1 MPRPTLFLSAGEVS
15 GDMHGAHL
23 ARAILAL
30 RPDVR
35 LVGVG
40 GPRMAEAGVEILAD
54 VIAHSA
60 VGLTENLPHVMPV
73 MKAFKQARAE
83 VEALRPEAVVL
94 IDYQGANMA
103 LAQHARKLGLKTVYY
118 ITPQEWLWGFKRG
131 PAQVA
136 KGVDHLLCVFER
148 EAEVYREAGGRVSF
162 IGHPLLDILA
172 TDPVPA
178 FPGVGGHA
186 VSAASTDRPV
196 VALLPGSRPQEVRT
210 LLPAFLGAARRVL
223 ETLPEAVVLLPIA
236 GAHLRDEVSERVAES
251 GLPITVVDG
260 QAQSV
265 LRAAHVV
272 VAASGTVT
280 LEAAILGVPCIAAYK
295 VSWLTAF
302 LAKRLL
308 KVRHVTLPNIVA
320 GREVIPE
327 FLQERANAEELGQA
341 VLRLL
346 GDPGARA
353 EMKREMAGVRE
364 LLGQPGAIERAARAI
379 LADAGLKPHG
389 DKAEL
394 GAGV

>member
-23 ARAILAL
+23 ARALKVL

-40 GPRMAEAGVEILAD
+40 GARMAEAGVEILAD

-73 MKAFKQARAE
+73 MKAFKQAKAE

-94 IDYQGANMA
+94 IDYQGANMD
-103 LAQHARKLGLKTVYY
+103 LARHARASGLTTVYY

-148 EAEVYREAGGRVSF
+148 EAEVYRAAGGRVSF
-162 IGHPLLDILA
+162 IGHPLIDILA
-172 TDPVPA
+172 TDPMPA
-178 FPGVGGHA
+178 YPVAG
-186 VSAASTDRPV
+186 DRPV

-210 LLPAFLGAARRVL
+210 LLPAFLGAAKRVL
-223 ETLPEAVVLLPIA
+223 EKLPEAVVLLPIA
-236 GAHLRDEVSERVAES
+236 GAHLRDEVAEKVADS

-260 QAQSV
+260 QAQSI
-265 LRAAHVV
+265 LRAADVV

-320 GREVIPE
+320 GKEVIPE
-327 FLQERANAEELGQA
+327 FLQARANADELGQA

-346 GDPGARA
+346 GDTGARA
-353 EMKREMAGVRE
+353 AMKREMAGVRD
-364 LLGQPGAIERAARAI
+364 LLGPPGAIERAARAI
-379 LADAGLKPHG
+379 LADAGLATNG

>member
-23 ARAILAL
+23 ARALKAL

-73 MKAFKQARAE
+73 MKAFKQAKAE

-94 IDYQGANMA
+94 IDYQGANMD
-103 LAQHARKLGLKTVYY
+103 LARHARTLGLRTVYY

-148 EAEVYREAGGRVSF
+148 EAEVYRAAGGRVSF
-162 IGHPLLDILA
+162 IGHPLIDILA
-172 TDPVPA
+172 TDPTPA
-178 FPGVGGHA
+178 FPVAG
-186 VSAASTDRPV
+186 DRPV

-210 LLPAFLGAARRVL
+210 LLPAFLGAAKRVL
-223 ETLPEAVVLLPIA
+223 EKLPEAVVLLPIA
-236 GAHLRDEVSERVAES
+236 GAHLRDEVAGRVAES
-251 GLPITVVDG
+251 GLPVTVVDG
-260 QAQSV
+260 QAQSI
-265 LRAAHVV
+265 LRAADVV

-320 GREVIPE
+320 GKEVIPE
-327 FLQERANAEELGQA
+327 FLQERANADELGQA

-346 GDPGARA
+346 GDTGARA
-353 EMKREMAGVRE
+353 AMKREMAGVRD
-364 LLGQPGAIERAARAI
+364 LLGQPGAIERAARAV
-379 LADAGLKPHG
+379 LADAGLATNG

>member
-23 ARAILAL
+23 ARALLAL

-73 MKAFKQARAE
+73 MKAFKQAKAE
-83 VEALRPEAVVL
+83 LETLRPEAVVL
-94 IDYQGANMA
+94 IDYQGANMD
-103 LAQHARKLGLKTVYY
+103 LARHARALGLKTVYY

-148 EAEVYREAGGRVSF
+148 EAEVYRAAGGRVSF
-162 IGHPLLDILA
+162 VGHPLIDILA
-172 TDPVPA
+172 NDPLPA
-178 FPGVGGHA
+178 YPVAG
-186 VSAASTDRPV
+186 DRPV

-210 LLPAFLGAARRVL
+210 LLPAFLGAAKRVL

-236 GAHLRDEVSERVAES
+236 GAHLRDEVADKVAES

-260 QAQSV
+260 QAQSI
-265 LRAAHVV
+265 LRAADVV

-320 GREVIPE
+320 GKEVIPE
-327 FLQERANAEELGQA
+327 FLQERANADALGQA

-346 GDPGARA
+346 GDTGARA
-353 EMKREMAGVRE
+353 AMKREMAGVRD
-364 LLGQPGAIERAARAI
+364 LLGQPGAIERAARAV
-379 LADAGLKPHG
+379 LADAGLATNG

-394 GAGV
+394 GASV